1 MKINYSNFIF
11 LITGGTGSFGNVLL
25 KKLLSLGAKEVRVLS
40 RDEKKQSDLKREI
53 NNSRVKF
60 YIGDVRD
67 KQSLYESFLGV
78 DYVFHAAAL
87 KQVNTLENFPLEA
100 TKTNLFGAQNVI
112 ECSIENKVKKV
123 IFLSTDKAVEPIN
136 AMGLSKALMEKL
148 VLSKS
153 DQIGVTKLIITRFG
167 NVIASRGSVIPIIVE
182 RMKNKLPITITN
194 PNMTRFFMSLKDAVD
209 LVLYAFENGE
219 NGDIFIK
226 KAKALKLSQLV
237 DYLKIKL
244 NSMSDILISNNF
256 PGEKIHES
264 LLSREELSFAE
275 DHKDYFKIPKVRN
288 SMHNLFESYDSNKN
302 LMSEHE
308 IKDLF
313 DKNEEILQ
321 MIK

>member
-1 MKINYSNFIF
+1 MIYKENVF
-11 LITGGTGSFGNVLL
+11 LITGGTGSFGTVLL
-25 KKLLSLGAKEVRVLS
+25 RKLLSLGAKEVRVLS
-40 RDEKKQSDLKREI
+40 RDEKKQSDLKRDL
-53 NNSRVKF
+53 NNSKVKF
-60 YIGDVRD
+60 YIGDIRD

-112 ECSIENKVKKV
+112 ECSIDNKVKKI

-148 VLSKS
+148 VLSKP
-153 DQIGVTKLIITRFG
+153 DQIGGTKLIITRFG

-194 PNMTRFFMSLKDAVD
+194 PSMTRFFMSLKDAVE

-226 KAKALKLSQLV
+226 KAKALKLSQLLE
-237 DYLKIKL
+237 YLKLKL
-244 NSMSDILISNNF
+244 KSNPDILISNSF

-264 LLSREELSFAE
+264 LLTKEELSFAE
-275 DHKDYFKIPKVRN
+275 DYQGYFKIPKVRN
-288 SMHNLFESYDSNKN
+288 SSNNLIESYDSNNN
-302 LMSEHE
+302 LMSEQE

-313 DKNEEILQ
+313 DTNEEILQ
-321 MIK
+321 MLK